1 MKKIIAL
8 LCFIICLTSSVASET
23 KPNTVYFDD
32 QALNP
37 ILSMIDQAQSSIYI
51 QMYNFT
57 NTHDKDL
64 QNSEVIQCLL
74 NKLTEN
80 PENRIDLKIIID
92 GQEGA
97 NCPPEQ
103 NGKPTGFPEST
114 FEAIAPD
121 CIRWD
126 IKSGKMHRKVAVVD
140 ESEIFIGSTNWTKS
154 GFSSNREIDVLLHD
168 PEIASQIRTQFD
180 EDWEVASQD
189 FPSKDKHPETPAPPE
204 TEDHYVGNSN
214 SMKFHRP
221 SCKYID
227 NIDEDHKV
235 IFATKQEAIENQYV
249 PCGACKP

>member
-1 MKKIIAL
+1 MKKIIFL
-8 LCFIICLTSSVASET
+8 LTLLVVFSGSAFSDT
-23 KPNTVYFDD
+23 KPNSVYFDD

-57 NTHDKDL
+57 NQHEDGQLYSD
-64 QNSEVIQCLL
+64 VIQCLL

-80 PENRIDLKIIID
+80 PDKKIDLKIIID
-92 GQEGA
+92 NQGA
-97 NCPPEQ
+97 NRPPEKG
-103 NGKPTGFPEST
+103 GKEYGFPEKV
-114 FEAIAPD
+114 FETITPD
-121 CIRWD
+121 CIKWD
-126 IKSGKMHRKVAVVD
+126 SKSTTMHRKVAVVD
-140 ESEIFIGSTNWTKS
+140 GSEVFIGSTNWTNN
-154 GFSSNREIDVLLHD
+154 GFNVNREIDVLLHD
-168 PEIASQIRTQFD
+168 PEIASQIKTQFD
-180 EDWEVASQD
+180 KDWDAASTD
-189 FPSKDKHPETPAPPE
+189 FPSKDKQPETPAPPE